1 MSSMNL
7 CGLIKLIKL
16 TKLTK
21 LIKLINSLNFQIQ
34 VMRKIKYI
42 SPESTEVRLQAA
54 HILASSSLGVDSS
67 ANVDECDKSN
77 SRHWGSDDLWAEMY
91 RKEEN

>member
-1 MSSMNL
+1 MSL
-7 CGLIKLIKL
+7 CGLIKL

-21 LIKLINSLNFQIQ
+21 LIKLIKLTNSLNFQIQ
-34 VMRKIKYI
+34 VMRKRKYI

-54 HILASSSLGVDSS
+54 HILASSLEIDSS
-67 ANVDECDKSN
+67 ANVDESDKSN

-91 RKEEN
+91 RKAEN

>member
-7 CGLIKLIKL
+7 CGLIKLI
-16 TKLTK
+16 KLTK

-34 VMRKIKYI
+34 VMRKVKYI

-54 HILASSSLGVDSS
+54 HILASSLGVNSS
-67 ANVDECDKSN
+67 ANVDESDKSN
-77 SRHWGSDDLWAEMY
+77 DRHWGSDEFWAE
-91 RKEEN
+91 KCQNAEN

>member
-7 CGLIKLIKL
+7 CGLIKLI
-16 TKLTK
+16 KLTK

-34 VMRKIKYI
+34 VMRKRKYI

-54 HILASSSLGVDSS
+54 HILASSLKINPSD
-67 ANVDECDKSN
+67 NVDECDKSN
-77 SRHWGSDDLWAEMY
+77 GRHWGSDDLWAEMY
-91 RKEEN
+91 RNAEN

>member
-7 CGLIKLIKL
+7 CGLIKLI
-16 TKLTK
+16 KLTK

-34 VMRKIKYI
+34 VMRKRKYI

-54 HILASSSLGVDSS
+54 HILASSLGVNSS

-91 RKEEN
+91 RNAEN

>member
-1 MSSMNL
+1 MSSMIL
-7 CGLIKLIKL
+7 CGLIKLI
-16 TKLTK
+16 KLTK

-54 HILASSSLGVDSS
+54 HILASSLGVNSS
-67 ANVDECDKSN
+67 ANVDESDKSN
-77 SRHWGSDDLWAEMY
+77 GRHWGSDDLWAEMY
-91 RKEEN
+91 RKAEN